1 MKHSDPH
8 ESSSTAQSDRPTLWT
23 PLDRPGRDGIRD
35 RFQRRERLARS
46 IQLSPQQLREILL
59 FIHDNED
66 SKGIKW
72 TPEMLFTYVPRT
84 FETGVVSE
92 PSARVALEQ
101 AISRNFSRHIPT

>member
-1 MKHSDPH
+1 MKDYDPH

-23 PLDRPGRDGIRD
+23 PLDRPCRDGIRD

-59 FIHDNED
+59 FIYDNED
-66 SKGIKW
+66 SKGVKW

-84 FETGVVSE
+84 FETGMVSE